1 MSNFLDNYRGDDSG
15 GGGDDRGNHDVDDHL
30 VNNDAYPCNWR
41 SPWRDNDGDDDH
53 GNSDGGD
60 DYANGDVY
68 PCSWRSPWCPCRGAT

>member
-41 SPWRDNDGDDDH
+41 S
-53 GNSDGGD
+53 
-60 DYANGDVY
+60 
-68 PCSWRSPWCPCRGAT
+68 T